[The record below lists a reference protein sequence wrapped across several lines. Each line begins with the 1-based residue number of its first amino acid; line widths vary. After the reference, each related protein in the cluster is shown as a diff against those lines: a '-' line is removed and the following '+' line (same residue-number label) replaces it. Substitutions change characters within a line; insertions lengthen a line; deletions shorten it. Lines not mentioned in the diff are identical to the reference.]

1 MSNKDGSVVKQ
12 QHYLPDKAYLTHFTD
27 NNGKLHAYRFNGNQ
41 QRFYDTATYFHTTP
55 KNLGK
60 EGYIYES
67 PDLPK
72 NVLEQTL
79 QAIEDGYRKILEDK
93 ILLEK
98 SLTADEQGI
107 VALFVNTLHG
117 RVPAQRSHLNSFL
130 DRVELM
136 GRQISLAHG
145 HPEAGDRFATEVDEA
160 RQSIFANSLVSRMQI
175 NPFRFC
181 DIAVLAID
189 PIFDESFFI
198 VGDNPVSVLDF
209 ADANTFYGI
218 SHTSSTVE
226 ILVPITT
233 NLALFLNNV
242 GVDGHRQIDGFYV
255 DEINRRSFL
264 TAQEFV
270 LAPEPLGEKFYDR
283 ITKHSPQSFVL
294 KFIHKPRG
302 KIDKTYD
309 KLKKAKKK
317 GVSKWQK

>member
-1 MSNKDGSVVKQ
+1 MSNKDESGVKQ
-12 QHYLPDKAYLTHFTD
+12 QHYLPNKAYLAHFTD
-27 NNGKLHAYRFNGNQ
+27 NKDKLHAYRFEGNR
-41 QRFYDTATYFHTTP
+41 QRFYETATHFHTTP
-55 KNLGK
+55 RNLGK

-72 NVLEQTL
+72 NALEQTL

-93 ILLEK
+93 ILQEK
-98 SLTADEQGI
+98 SLTTDEQGI

-145 HPEAGDRFATEVDEA
+145 HPEAGDHFATEVDEA
-160 RQSIFANSLVSRMQI
+160 RQSIFADSLVSRMQI
-175 NPFRFC
+175 NPFQFC
-181 DIAVLAID
+181 DIAILTID

-226 ILVPITT
+226 IVVPITKK
-233 NLALFLNNV
+233 LALFLNNV
-242 GVDGHRQIDGFYV
+242 GIDGYRQIDGFYV
-255 DEINRRSFL
+255 DEINRRSSL
-264 TAQEFV
+264 TAQDFV
-270 LAPEPLGEKFYDR
+270 LAPEQLDEKFYNR
-283 ITKHSPQSFVL
+283 ITKHFPQSFVL

-302 KIDKTYD
+302 KINKTCD

-317 GVSKWQK
+317 GLTK